1 MLLKLILKNYLFV
14 ALCKLFW
21 FLRFTLAGLSKRPSR
36 INKFLLIT
44 KYLKLVNITYH
55 ASYRKSTIE
64 QLSKGKLKFKIN
76 GLINQKIFLIKN
88 RNYKQEY
95 L

>member
-1 MLLKLILKNYLFV
+1 M
-14 ALCKLFW
+14 
-21 FLRFTLAGLSKRPSR
+21 
-36 INKFLLIT
+36 
-44 KYLKLVNITYH
+44 TYH